1 MQNIVERLQSEE
13 SALPHKQRRLAQYML
28 RNSGDMCYLTLRQL
42 AERAGVSEVTVLRL
56 CRALGLD
63 GFNAMKEGFRLY
75 QQALR
80 ESYRELADSAAR
92 RPIDPG
98 DKTAMLLHCFETE
111 MHNVG
116 KFSKL
121 FPRSNISPSPG
132 ALPKAVPSSSAAP
145 KSPTRWRSFFSR
157 SWPLWGCRSL
167 RRPLTGRP
175 SYRPFCPVSG
185 PKTP

>member
-121 FPRSNISPSPG
+121 FFPG
-132 ALPKAVPSSSAAP
+132 AIFPPRPAHCPKPFRRRLRRRNFAYASAISSAEAD
-145 KSPTRWRSFFSR
+145 FYGAVG
-157 SWPLWGCRSL
+157 LCAAH
-167 RRPLTGRP
+167 
-175 SYRPFCPVSG
+175 
-185 PKTP
+185 